1 MMIKNILVVDDI
13 VAERDNISTILHA
26 GGYSVE
32 TANSGEETLKKLES
46 YTPDLIFMDIVMP
59 DMDGFYACREITNNE
74 KTSDIP
80 VVFVSS
86 KVDEVDKVWGVL
98 QGAKGHISKPYSSDE
113 ILQII
118 ADISIKKVAE
128 LEK

>member
-1 MMIKNILVVDDI
+1 MTIKNILVVDDI
-13 VAERDNISTILHA
+13 VAERENISAILQA
-26 GGYSVE
+26 SGYFVE
-32 TANSGEETLKKLES
+32 TANSGEETLERLKS

-59 DMDGFYACREITNNE
+59 NMDGFYACREITNND

-113 ILQII
+113 ILQTI
-118 ADISIKKVAE
+118 ADIGIKKVAE
-128 LEK
+128 IE